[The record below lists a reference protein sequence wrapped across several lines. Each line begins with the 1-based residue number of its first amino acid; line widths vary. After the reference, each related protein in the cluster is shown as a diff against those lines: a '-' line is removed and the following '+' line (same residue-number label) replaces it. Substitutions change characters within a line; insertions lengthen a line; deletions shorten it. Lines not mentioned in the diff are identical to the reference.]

1 MYLYEIVKAFCSPKN
16 NSRKEELPSDLTP
29 MNLLN
34 NLKEITFFFLE
45 NSSFKVDSKETF
57 VKIIKNFLMFHFYPL
72 YISTMQCTNI
82 NFVLILED
90 YSEFLKERVT
100 APENLTEYNWKYTNL
115 IDQTYISQFLR
126 QTDWEKYIIKDN
138 DDSDS

>member
-1 MYLYEIVKAFCSPKN
+1 MYLYEIVKAFCSPKS

-45 NSSFKVDSKETF
+45 NSSFKIDSKETF
-57 VKIIKNFLMFHFYPL
+57 VKIIQSFLMLHFYPL

-90 YSEFLKERVT
+90 YSEFLKRKILN
-100 APENLTEYNWKYTNL
+100 PENLTEYNWRYTSL
-115 IDQTYISQFLR
+115 IDQHYISTFL
-126 QTDWEKYIIKDN
+126 TNADWEKYIIKDN
-138 DDSDS
+138 DESDS